1 MKIEKIEL
9 GYVHIPLITP
19 FRTALRTVDG
29 IHDLI
34 VRITAEDGSFG
45 FGEAPPTAVITGDTK
60 ESIEA
65 AIRGYIAP
73 SIIGM
78 DLLDLDAVMRKM
90 ERSIAKNTSAKA
102 AVDIALYDLYAKQMG
117 MPLYRVLSGVQGG
130 GTPRPGK
137 SGSAATKAELGEP
150 DGGAAR
156 EESGSPG
163 SAAARAESGNP
174 GSGAAKAESGNRSS
188 AAVKAESGGS
198 EIETDITISVDE
210 TEKMVRDSLR
220 AAADGFRILK
230 VKVGKGGKKDVERV
244 REIRRAVGPEAILR
258 IDANQGWTAEEAIST
273 IRAMEDE
280 GLRIE
285 LVEQPVSC
293 HDFRGLQRVT
303 KAVDT
308 PVLADESVFSYE
320 DAERIIEEHAADYIN
335 IKLMKTGGI
344 YQAMRICDLADR
356 YQVSC
361 MIGCMLESKVSV
373 SAGAHLAAARS
384 CITMADLDGP
394 SLCAEDP
401 YEGGPVYSGPKI
413 YLNEDAGIGIRTVPA
428 DFCVCG
434 SNPDR

>member
-34 VRITAEDGSFG
+34 VRITADDGSFG

-78 DLLDLDAVMRKM
+78 DLLDLDEVMRKM
-90 ERSIAKNTSAKA
+90 EKSIAKNTSAKA

-117 MPLYRVLSGVQGG
+117 MPLYRVLSGK
-130 GTPRPGK
+130 P
-137 SGSAATKAELGEP
+137 
-150 DGGAAR
+150 GGAA
-156 EESGSPG
+156 
-163 SAAARAESGNP
+163 
-174 GSGAAKAESGNRSS
+174 AKA
-188 AAVKAESGGS
+188 KFGGTS

-220 AAADGFRILK
+220 AVADGFRILK
-230 VKVGKGGKKDVERV
+230 VKVGNGGKKDVERV
-244 REIRRAVGPEAILR
+244 REIRRAVGPEAVLR
-258 IDANQGWTAEEAIST
+258 IDANQGWSAEEAIST
-273 IRAMEDE
+273 IRAMEEE
-280 GLRIE
+280 GLKIE

-308 PVLADESVFSYE
+308 PILADESVFSYE

-344 YQAMRICDLADR
+344 HQAMRICDLADR
-356 YQVSC
+356 YQVNC

-373 SAGAHLAAARS
+373 SAGAHLAGARS

-394 SLCAEDP
+394 SLCAGDP

-428 DFCVCG
+428 DVFA
-434 SNPDR
+434 R

>member
-29 IHDLI
+29 INDLI

-78 DLLDLDAVMRKM
+78 DLLDLDEVMRKM
-90 ERSIAKNTSAKA
+90 EKSIAKNTSAKA

-117 MPLYRVLSGVQGG
+117 MPLYRVLSGAQGS
-130 GTPRPGK
+130 RIRM
-137 SGSAATKAELGEP
+137 SEP
-150 DGGAAR
+150 DKPGGAAAR
-156 EESGSPG
+156 MESGEPI
-163 SAAARAESGNP
+163 SA
-174 GSGAAKAESGNRSS
+174 AAKAEADG
-188 AAVKAESGGS
+188 APEL
-198 EIETDITISVDE
+198 ETDITISVDE

-220 AAADGFRILK
+220 AIADGFRILK

-244 REIRRAVGPEAILR
+244 REIRRAVGPEIVLR
-258 IDANQGWTAEEAIST
+258 IDANQGWSAKEAIST
-273 IRAMEDE
+273 IRAMEEE
-280 GLRIE
+280 GLKIE

-308 PVLADESVFSYE
+308 PILADESVFSYE

-344 YQAMRICDLADR
+344 HQAMRICDLADR
-356 YQVSC
+356 YQVNC

-394 SLCAEDP
+394 SLCAGDP

-413 YLNEDAGIGIRTVPA
+413 YLNEDAGIGIRTVP
-428 DFCVCG
+428 V
-434 SNPDR
+434 NL